1 VANPFSPPFIGVS
14 NSLAFSSFHP
24 KRAHLFATPCTIQA
38 VGLARGSMML
48 FVKTS
53 LSLPGAL
60 DHTLTTIDIE
70 REGDEALNGQPIIK
84 ACQTFT
90 GG

>member
-1 VANPFSPPFIGVS
+1 
-14 NSLAFSSFHP
+14 
-24 KRAHLFATPCTIQA
+24 
-38 VGLARGSMML
+38 MML